1 VGEQE
6 GITMTVSAVD
16 EDFLRQADPYRGEL
30 LAHCYRMLG
39 SVHDAEDL
47 VQETYLRAWRGYDK
61 FEGRSSLRTWLYR
74 IATSACL
81 TALESRNRRP
91 LPTGLGGPTEDPSA
105 PLVQNHEVPWLEP
118 VPDAKV
124 GADDPAAVV
133 TSRESIRL
141 ALIAALQHLPARQR
155 AVLIL
160 RDVLKWKAAEVADL
174 LETTTTAVNSILQ
187 RARAQL
193 DKAGLSEDVVVE
205 PTSQDQRELL
215 DRYAKAFEDYD
226 VNAIVELFTKD
237 AVMEMPPFL
246 SWFQGPENIGGL
258 IRNHCP
264 AEGPGDQVLV
274 PVEANGQPAFAVYMI
289 ADDGVHRAF
298 QTQVLAL
305 TPAGEVSHV
314 TVFFDTSLFET
325 FGLPDVLPS
334 DRRQLVR

>member
-1 VGEQE
+1 
-6 GITMTVSAVD
+6 MTATAVD

-47 VQETYLRAWRGYDK
+47 VQETYLRAWRAYDK

-91 LPTGLGGPTEDPSA
+91 LPTGLGGPSDPNA
-105 PLVQNHEVPWLEP
+105 ELVENHEVPWLEP

-124 GADDPAAVV
+124 GATASDPASVV
-133 TSRESIRL
+133 TSKESIRL

-160 RDVLKWKAAEVADL
+160 RDVLKWRAAEVADL
-174 LETTTTAVNSILQ
+174 LETTTTAINSILQ
-187 RARAQL
+187 RARSQL
-193 DKAGLSEDVVVE
+193 DKAGLSEDVVAE
-205 PTSQDQRELL
+205 PATQDQRDLL

-246 SWFQGPENIGGL
+246 SWFKGPEDIGGL

-264 AEGPGDQVLV
+264 AERANDQILV
-274 PVEANGQPAFAVYMI
+274 PIEANGQPAFGLYMLD
-289 ADDGVHRAF
+289 DDGVHRAF
-298 QTQVLAL
+298 QIQVLEL
-305 TPAGEVSHV
+305 TPEGKVSHV
-314 TVFFDTSLFET
+314 VVFFDTSLFAD
-325 FGLPDVLPS
+325 FGLPEIAPDE
-334 DRRQLVR
+334 RRPANV